1 MPPEGGGGEPITI
14 DAGSEEGFQTFK
26 ESLPDELKQDKSFEP
41 IKDLPG
47 LAKSYAEAQKMIGG
61 SIRLPKEGIS
71 DEERATAVTELVG
84 KLRTEGILESIPES
98 PDKYEITLP
107 TTEGFEVNEPLM
119 TSFRAAAHKAG
130 YTPSQVQAGIDW
142 YLNFQAEADRVEN
155 AAFEVMKGEIK
166 TEFGGLWGR
175 NMEAMRRAVFKYF
188 GEDGDKM
195 LSELPPEVGAKF
207 IRAFAKIGEPLLED
221 ELIGGELPGLATKE
235 KLEKEI
241 AEMWKSGADGKPSPL
256 MDESHSEHEE
266 AVKRHDA
273 LQSSLVRLQATR

>member
-1 MPPEGGGGEPITI
+1 MPEDGATDPITI

-26 ESLPDELKQDKSFEP
+26 ESLPDELKQDKALEP
-41 IKDLPG
+41 IKDFAG
-47 LAKSYAEAQKMIGG
+47 LTKSYVAGQKMIGG
-61 SIRLPKEGIS
+61 SLQLPKPDAT
-71 DEERATAVTELVG
+71 DEDRATAVTELMG
-84 KLRTEGILESIPES
+84 KLRTEGILESVPDS
-98 PDKYEITLP
+98 PDKYAITLP

-155 AAFEVMKGEIK
+155 AAFKVMQEEVK
-166 TEFGGLWGR
+166 TEFGGLYPR
-175 NMEAMRRAVFKYF
+175 KMEAARRAIFEHF

-221 ELIGGELPGLATKE
+221 ELIGGELPGLATVE
-235 KLEKEI
+235 KLEREI
-241 AEMWKSGADGKPSPL
+241 AAMWKNTADGKPSPL
-256 MDESHSEHEE
+256 LDESHAEHKA
-266 AVKRHDA
+266 AVAKHDA
-273 LQSSLVRLQATR
+273 LQSSLVRLKATK